1 MDLPTYFEAIES
13 HLNEFI
19 ETSDEIA
26 IFHEKESLDF
36 HLDVYWIKPN
46 EQRNF
51 TMLMTNGI
59 SSIPLNIPIN
69 VPKKIFSPYIEL
81 CILLPKD
88 WNFENDNWK
97 KPEYFWAIKLL
108 RELARYPH
116 KNNTWFGFGH
126 TIPNTE
132 PIIGTGFMATI
143 LLKSKTLPEEF
154 QKIKYGDKIIELYT
168 LFPLYSEEL
177 EFDEKNGTNALL
189 ELFNKNSISDII
201 NIDRKNVC
209 RN

>member
-13 HLNEFI
+13 HLHEYI
-19 ETSDEIA
+19 KTSDEIA

-46 EQRNF
+46 EHRNF
-51 TMLMTNGI
+51 TMLMTSGMG
-59 SSIPLNIPIN
+59 SIPLNTPN
-69 VPKKIFSPYIEL
+69 KMFSPYIEL

-97 KPEYFWAIKLL
+97 RPEYFWAIELL

-126 TIPNTE
+126 TIPNVE

-143 LLKSKTLPEEF
+143 LLKSKTLPDEF

-177 EFDEKNGTNALL
+177 EFDEKNGTNELL
-189 ELFNKNSISDII
+189 ELFDKNDISDII
-201 NIDRKNVC
+201 NINRKNVC
-209 RN
+209 KSNI